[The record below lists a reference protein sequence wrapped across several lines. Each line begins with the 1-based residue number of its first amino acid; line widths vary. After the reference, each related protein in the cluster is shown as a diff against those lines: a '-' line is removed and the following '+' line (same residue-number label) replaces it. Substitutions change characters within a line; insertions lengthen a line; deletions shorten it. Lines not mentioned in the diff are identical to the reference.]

1 MYFVLQQI
9 KTNVYVFSNEVFG
22 RAQTCIS
29 DFVQFRGVKPSFDV
43 KLRSNSILR
52 MASGFQYIGTN
63 FCVFGQ
69 QISSSPKPVNQM
81 FRGVRRFITI
91 FDANIRGT
99 TFYESISDFG
109 IPQVMFTSFQIW
121 VVGSSKC
128 AYQMLRGP
136 GWFKITCFDVTSQ
149 KTTSSAT
156 ILFGITPLFFTPSI
170 MIWVSRKSLHQTL
183 RVPCCGTIFFNA
195 NLRKERHVQ
204 SVCKVSELHYSHL

>member
-9 KTNVYVFSNEVFG
+9 KTNVYLFSITLFG

-43 KLRSNSILR
+43 NLRSNSFLR

-63 FCVFGQ
+63 FCVFGKR
-69 QISSSPKPVNQM
+69 ISSSPKRVNQM
-81 FRGVRRFITI
+81 FWGVRRFITI

-156 ILFGITPLFFTPSI
+156 ILFGITPLF
-170 MIWVSRKSLHQTL
+170 LL
-183 RVPCCGTIFFNA
+183 RHLWFWSQEKAYIKRSEFHVV
-195 NLRKERHVQ
+195 ER
-204 SVCKVSELHYSHL
+204 SSSMRI